1 MPPSLYSRA
10 TPCPTLICVHPCSSV
25 ANLFAFERNPIPRTK
40 TLSPAQLEANRTNA
54 RLSSGARTAAGKARS
69 CRNAFKHGL
78 TGKNVL
84 IPEGE
89 ESRYEHFISDL
100 VEGFHPVGALELQL
114 AREIANC
121 HWRLDHVRSVEQGMF
136 ASAEPLPSDH
146 GEPVIAQGRL
156 FLHHSKDFTNVTLYE
171 QRIHRNIKNSS
182 EELRRLQAERTAA
195 LGFVFSTAEIRDQ
208 KVAWAKKCG
217 FNLAE
222 YEERYAKLASDRPLL
237 LQQEIPHQ

>member
-1 MPPSLYSRA
+1 MPL
-10 TPCPTLICVHPCSSV
+10 
-25 ANLFAFERNPIPRTK
+25 TK
-40 TLSPAQLEANRTNA
+40 TLSTAQLEANRANA

-84 IPEGE
+84 IPEGQ

-100 VEGFHPVGALELQL
+100 VECFHPVGALELQL

-182 EELRRLQAERTAA
+182 EELRRLQGERTAAVERDLPRALDHYKAQLMQGLPFDPAA
-195 LGFVFSTAEIRDQ
+195 LGFVFSTAEIHAAHHREIRDQ
-208 KVAWAKKCG
+208 QVAWAKTCD

-222 YEERYAKLASDRPLL
+222 YKKCYARKAA
-237 LQQEIPHQ
+237 